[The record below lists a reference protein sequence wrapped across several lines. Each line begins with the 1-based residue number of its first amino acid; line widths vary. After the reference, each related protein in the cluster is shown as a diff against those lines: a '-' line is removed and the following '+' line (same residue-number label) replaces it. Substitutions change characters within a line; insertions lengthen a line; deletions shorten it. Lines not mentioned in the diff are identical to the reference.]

1 MSNKTRGIFNYDYL
15 NKEIKDWLKYY
26 DLELEDLAISI
37 GMTERTLKRTLNNE
51 REFYL
56 NEMYRL
62 IDTLK
67 IKKEDIQ
74 KTFFNIINK
83 DELLKDIKPLKATND
98 KINIL
103 YPNVSDDAKE

>member
-15 NKEIKDWLKYY
+15 NKQIEDYLKYY

-51 REFYL
+51 RCFYL
-56 NEMYRL
+56 NEMYHL

-67 IKKEDIQ
+67 IKKENIT
-74 KTFFNIINK
+74 KAFFKITNK
-83 DELLKDIKPLKATND
+83 DDLLKDITPLND
-98 KINIL
+98 DKGG
-103 YPNVSDDAKE
+103 VSNE

>member
-15 NKEIKDWLKYY
+15 NKEINDYLKYY

-51 REFYL
+51 RCFYL
-56 NEMYRL
+56 SEMYRL

-67 IKKEDIQ
+67 IKKDNIE
-74 KTFFNIINK
+74 KAFFNIINK
-83 DELLKDIKPLKATND
+83 DELLKATND
-98 KINIL
+98 KINKL
-103 YPNVSDDAKE
+103 YPNVSDDTE

>member
-15 NKEIKDWLKYY
+15 NKQIKDYLKYY

-51 REFYL
+51 RCFYL
-56 NEMYRL
+56 NEMYHL

-67 IKKEDIQ
+67 IDPKNINKA
-74 KTFFNIINK
+74 FFNIINK
-83 DELLKDIKPLKATND
+83 DELLKDITPLKEN
-98 KINIL
+98 KGGVIN
-103 YPNVSDDAKE
+103 E